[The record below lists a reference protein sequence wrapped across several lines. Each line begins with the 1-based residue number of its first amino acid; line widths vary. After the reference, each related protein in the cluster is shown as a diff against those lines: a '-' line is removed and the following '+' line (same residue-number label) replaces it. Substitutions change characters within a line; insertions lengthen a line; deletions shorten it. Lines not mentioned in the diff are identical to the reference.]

1 MGKTKDISSDE
12 ERTLETSEVSPQKRH
27 KKHKHKKHKKRKV
40 THNDNDGFNDVATET
55 EKKKTFRVK
64 IKKDDEKGLE
74 KPREKV
80 QKTSNLSIAG
90 ASTVLSP
97 KTATKKKVPKGSK
110 GKDSGTSSEEER
122 WLDAIESGKLE
133 EVDDEL
139 KKIKPKDPKLMT
151 ARQRAMF
158 ERKTDTEPNPA
169 VEQLMSLP
177 TGYKE
182 KVMTAEAIQKAA
194 LKSLKRKQ
202 LADEKREKDKKK
214 TMERLLKKQESKAS
228 KVIGKGKPCRRQV
241 PLVTYRLTLEGS
253 SISLPPGEDF
263 PLQSTEQKEPPIRA
277 LCGVNQCKRP
287 KKYSCS
293 KTGVPLCSL
302 ECYKTNLALSV

>member
-1 MGKTKDISSDE
+1 MGKTKDASSDE
-12 ERTLETSEVSPQKRH
+12 DIAIETNDVSPQKRH
-27 KKHKHKKHKKRKV
+27 KKHKHKKHKKKKT
-40 THNDNDGFNDVATET
+40 THDGNDNFNDVTAET

-64 IKKDDEKGLE
+64 MKKDDDKGSEKS
-74 KPREKV
+74 REKM
-80 QKTSNLSIAG
+80 QKSSNLSIASS
-90 ASTVLSP
+90 STAPSP
-97 KTATKKKVPKGSK
+97 KAPTKKKVPKSNK

-158 ERKTDTEPNPA
+158 ERKTDAESNPG

-228 KVIGKGKPCRRQV
+228 KVISKGKPSRRQV
-241 PLVTYRLTLEGS
+241 PLITYRLTLEGS
-253 SISLPPGEDF
+253 SISLPVGEEF
-263 PLQSTEQKEPPIRA
+263 PLQPAKAKEPPVQV
-277 LCGVNQCKRP
+277 LCSVNQCKNP
-287 KKYSCS
+287 KKYSCA

-302 ECYKTNLALSV
+302 ECYKVNLSTPV

>member
-64 IKKDDEKGLE
+64 IKKDDEKG
-74 KPREKV
+74 
-80 QKTSNLSIAG
+80 IAG

>member
-1 MGKTKDISSDE
+1 M
-12 ERTLETSEVSPQKRH
+12 ETNEVSPQKRH
-27 KKHKHKKHKKRKV
+27 KKHKHKKHKKKKP
-40 THNDNDGFNDVATET
+40 THNESDSFNDTAVET

-64 IKKDDEKGLE
+64 MKKDDDKSSE

-80 QKTSNLSIAG
+80 LKSSNLSVAG
-90 ASTVLSP
+90 SSTAPSP
-97 KTATKKKVPKGSK
+97 KATTKKKVPKSNK
-110 GKDSGTSSEEER
+110 GKESGTSSEEER

-158 ERKTDTEPNPA
+158 ERKTDTEPNPG

-228 KVIGKGKPCRRQV
+228 KVISKGKPSRRQV
-241 PLVTYRLTLEGS
+241 PLVTYRLTLERS
-253 SISLPPGEDF
+253 SISLPPGENF
-263 PLQSTEQKEPPIRA
+263 PLQPTKGKDPPSKV
-277 LCGVNQCKRP
+277 LCGVNQCRNP

-302 ECYKTNLALSV
+302 ECYKTNLAIST

>member
-1 MGKTKDISSDE
+1 MDAS
-12 ERTLETSEVSPQKRH
+12 TSASQKRH
-27 KKHKHKKHKKRKV
+27 KKHKHKKHKKKKISY
-40 THNDNDGFNDVATET
+40 DESET
-55 EKKKTFRVK
+55 FPNVCIQVEKKKTFK
-64 IKKDDEKGLE
+64 IKVKKEEKSNE
-74 KPREKV
+74 KSKEKV
-80 QKTSNLSIAG
+80 TKMTNLSA
-90 ASTVLSP
+90 ATPNTSTSP
-97 KTATKKKVPKGSK
+97 KVPSKKKIMKSNKGR
-110 GKDSGTSSEEER
+110 DSGTSSEEER

-158 ERKTDTEPNPA
+158 ERKTDTEPNPG

-228 KVIGKGKPCRRQV
+228 KVISKGKSSKRQV
-241 PLVTYRLTLEGS
+241 PLITYRLTLEGC
-253 SISLPPGEDF
+253 SISLPPGEAF
-263 PLQSTEQKEPPIRA
+263 PLRPAKESAPPKTIF
-277 LCGVNQCKRP
+277 CSIKQCKNLKR
-287 KKYSCS
+287 YSCS

-302 ECYKTNLALSV
+302 QCYKQNLALS

>member
-1 MGKTKDISSDE
+1 MGKPRDVSTEEEINLDTSD
-12 ERTLETSEVSPQKRH
+12 VPPQKRH
-27 KKHKHKKHKKRKV
+27 KKHKHKKHKKKKLMHDDSDTLVELASDADRKKS
-40 THNDNDGFNDVATET
+40 FRIKM
-55 EKKKTFRVK
+55 KKEDERSLDKRDK
-64 IKKDDEKGLE
+64 ILK
-74 KPREKV
+74 
-80 QKTSNLSIAG
+80 SCSLSTTTITTAP
-90 ASTVLSP
+90 SP
-97 KTATKKKVPKGSK
+97 KANTKKKILKGNK

-158 ERKTDTEPNPA
+158 ERKTDTEPNSG

-228 KVIGKGKPCRRQV
+228 KVISKGRLSRRQV
-241 PLVTYRLTLEGS
+241 PLVTYRLTIEGS

-263 PLQSTEQKEPPIRA
+263 PLSPAKEKSLPKQV
-277 LCGVNQCKRP
+277 LCGINHCKNP

-293 KTGVPLCSL
+293 KTGIPLCSL
-302 ECYKTNLALSV
+302 KCYKTNLLLNR

>member
-1 MGKTKDISSDE
+1 MRLTVGPGSSV
-12 ERTLETSEVSPQKRH
+12 LIKMETGEISPQKRH
-27 KKHKHKKHKKRKV
+27 KKHKHKKHKKKKIS
-40 THNDNDGFNDVATET
+40 HDDSDGFNDVAAEI

-64 IKKDDEKGLE
+64 IKKEEEKSSERVKE
-74 KPREKV
+74 KLSKV
-80 QKTSNLSIAG
+80 SSLNTAG
-90 ASTVLSP
+90 PSTAPSP
-97 KTATKKKVPKGSK
+97 KATAKKKVLKNNK

-158 ERKTDTEPNPA
+158 ERKTDTEPNPG

-228 KVIGKGKPCRRQV
+228 KVISKGKPSRRQV
-241 PLVTYRLTLEGS
+241 PLVSYRITAEGS

-263 PLQSTEQKEPPIRA
+263 PLRPMKQKEQPTVI
-277 LCGVNQCKRP
+277 LCGVNHCNNP

-302 ECYKTNLALSV
+302 ECYKMNLAIST

>member
-12 ERTLETSEVSPQKRH
+12 DITLETNEVSPQKRH
-27 KKHKHKKHKKRKV
+27 KKHKHKKHKKKKT
-40 THNDNDGFNDVATET
+40 THDTDSFNEIAGEV

-64 IKKDDEKGLE
+64 VKKDDDKSLE
-74 KPREKV
+74 KPREKI
-80 QKTSNLSIAG
+80 QKPSNLSIAG
-90 ASTVLSP
+90 SSTAPSP
-97 KTATKKKVPKGSK
+97 KAATKKKVPKGSK

-228 KVIGKGKPCRRQV
+228 KVISKGKPSRRQV

-263 PLQSTEQKEPPIRA
+263 PLQSSKEKEPPVQI
-277 LCGVNQCKRP
+277 LCGVNQCKNP

-302 ECYKTNLALSV
+302 ECYKTNLSVST